1 LLLSAYIEIIVKRI
15 GQSDRIMLE
24 HGELLILTTRI
35 VTSYLGGNRVA
46 ADQVSDLIETVAA
59 SLVGVHQHGQITEP
73 APIPTPAVP
82 IRKSVTPDSIICL
95 ECGQKM
101 KMLRRHLATDHG
113 MSVDNYRAK
122 WDLPAEYPMVA
133 PSYAQ
138 TRSKLAKQLGLG
150 RKGRGRTKE
159 LA

>member
-1 LLLSAYIEIIVKRI
+1 
-15 GQSDRIMLE
+15 MLE
-24 HGELLILTTRI
+24 NSELLALTTRI
-35 VTSYLGGNRVA
+35 VVNYLSGNRLD
-46 ADQVSDLIETVAA
+46 ADQVSDLIEKIAA
-59 SLVGVHQHGQITEP
+59 SLVSVQQAGQIREP
-73 APIPTPAVP
+73 ESAPVPAIH
-82 IRKSVTPDSIICL
+82 IRKSVTADSIICL

-101 KMLRRHLATDHG
+101 KMLRRHLGTDHA

-122 WDLPAEYPMVA
+122 WGLPAEYPMVA